1 MSKKLVHALR
11 WLVFAVA
18 VLVMNFPV
26 ISTLVTSLKSDG
38 EISSN
43 ASLWINQPTL
53 ANYAAIFGMADRFDI
68 LHFLGNS
75 LVASALG
82 SALAIVLTFPAA
94 YAMVRFGTARS
105 WLMPLVVNLRAIPL
119 IIFAI
124 PIYLMYQQVS
134 LLDTRTGL
142 ALILCL
148 VNIPL
153 ALVLFSSAI
162 AELPTEIEDA
172 ARVDGATT
180 VKLLLHVVA
189 PMSLNVMAAATVL
202 AFIYSWNEFLD
213 ADHDLGDPGQ
223 RRRLVLFRGVGRRCP
238 LGRRRRRHDP
248 RHVAAAVSRPLH
260 VPPDRRVHDCW
271 RDQGVKGQVPQ
282 LIDSFRN
289 SLH

>member
-1 MSKKLVHALR
+1 MSKQLVQALR
-11 WLVFAVA
+11 WLVFVVA
-18 VLVMNFPV
+18 VLAMNFPV

-43 ASLWINQPTL
+43 VSLWINQPTL
-53 ANYAAIFGMADRFDI
+53 ANYANIFNMADRFDI
-68 LHFLGNS
+68 LHFLANS
-75 LVASALG
+75 LIASGLG
-82 SALAIVLTFPAA
+82 SALAIFLTFPAA

-134 LLDTRTGL
+134 LLDTRFGL

-153 ALVLFSSAI
+153 ALVLFSAAI

-180 VKLLLHVVA
+180 VRLLLHVIA
-189 PMSLNVMAAATVL
+189 PMSLNVIAAATVL
-202 AFIYSWNEFLD
+202 AFIYSWNEFLFGLMLTTTS
-213 ADHDLGDPGQ
+213 ATPVSVGASFFFAASGG
-223 RRRLVLFRGVGRRCP
+223 GVRWG
-238 LGRRRRRHDP
+238 
-248 RHVAAAVSRPLH
+248 VAAAVMILATLPPLFLGLFMYS
-260 VPPDRRVHDCW
+260 
-271 RDQGVKGQVPQ
+271 QIGKSMTAGAVKG
-282 LIDSFRN
+282 
-289 SLH
+289 